1 MRADRAFVWTR
12 ASAAWAA
19 LALALVAAS
28 LAAVALDPATLA
40 RLDWRR
46 AVAENEPWRAW
57 TAAVVHANGSH
68 LAANAAG
75 ALLVGAYGVVARV
88 PWRSTIAWLL
98 TWPAT
103 QALLVVLAPSL
114 ARYVGLSGVLH
125 AGIAVAALHVALTAG
140 AGLGRRRAI
149 GAATFAIV
157 VAKVL
162 LETPWEPTLR
172 PSDALGIDVA
182 PAAHAAGLLAGT
194 VAALVAEGLAGV
206 RARRPGPRPS
216 IPG

>member
-1 MRADRAFVWTR
+1 VDACLGGVGGARPGARR
-12 ASAAWAA
+12 C
-19 LALALVAAS
+19 LPR
-28 LAAVALDPATLA
+28 AVALDPATLA

-88 PWRSTIAWLL
+88 PWRSTIAWLVA
-98 TWPAT
+98 WPAT

-162 LETPWEPTLR
+162 LETPWDRRSGLR
-172 PSDALGIDVA
+172 MRSASTSRRRHTRPACSPAPS
-182 PAAHAAGLLAGT
+182 
-194 VAALVAEGLAGV
+194 
-206 RARRPGPRPS
+206 PRSSPKGS
-216 IPG
+216 RG